1 MQRGGEFCPS
11 PSRPRCYAG
20 GRRRDATGGRG
31 ARGCRFCI
39 FPMIGAA
46 SVCTSLASPDFRWR
60 RSAIGAWFT
69 IKRTLTIPVVTW
81 PSRAR
86 SSWPCCPRARA
97 AGDGQ
102 VPDGSAPSPR

>member
-20 GRRRDATGGRG
+20 GRRRYATGGG
-31 ARGCRFCI
+31 DVA
-39 FPMIGAA
+39 P
-46 SVCTSLASPDFRWR
+46 R
-60 RSAIGAWFT
+60 RHRHEDRRLVVVHGPLPLDVHRRQSAIGAWFVGFT

-86 SSWPCCPRARA
+86 S
-97 AGDGQ
+97 DGQ
-102 VPDGSAPSPR
+102 VPDGSAPSTH